1 MSKVLMAR
9 VLTAL
14 MPEKLLVEKT
24 IEALVEYQEAKYGPS
39 ESFKEVSEETEG
51 EDNSSLKNFFK
62 NNDHLTTS
70 SSDEEGREDVEKP
83 FAQLITLM
91 MKWQDE
97 GKEMSDIFKEN
108 EGANPLFSNEEKRTS

>member
-1 MSKVLMAR
+1 MAR

-39 ESFKEVSEETEG
+39 ESFKEGSKETKG
-51 EDNSSLKNFFK
+51 EDDSSLKNFFK